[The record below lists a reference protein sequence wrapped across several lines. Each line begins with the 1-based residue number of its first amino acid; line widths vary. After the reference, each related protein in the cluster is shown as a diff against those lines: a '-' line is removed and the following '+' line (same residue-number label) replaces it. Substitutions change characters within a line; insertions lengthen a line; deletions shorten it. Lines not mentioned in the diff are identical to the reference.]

1 MALKIDYNQVTD
13 ANVAYAKVKEMIT
26 PEYIQ
31 KFQVKA
37 DINYDDAKKL
47 VTAKGSGF
55 TLQLCFLEKHCEV
68 DLDLSFLLKPLKGK
82 ILEKIE
88 AQVKKNL

>member
-1 MALKIDYNQVTD
+1 MGVKINYQQVTNADD
-13 ANVAYAKVKEMIT
+13 AYKKARALIT
-26 PEYIQ
+26 PEYIE

-37 DINYDDAKKL
+37 DLTYDDVAKK

-55 TLQLCFLEKHCEV
+55 TLQLCFLQDHCDL

-82 ILEKIE
+82 ILEKLEGQI
-88 AQVKKNL
+88 KKNL

>member
-1 MALKIDYNQVTD
+1 MAVKIDYKQVTNSD
-13 ANVAYAKVKEMIT
+13 EAYTKVKTLIT
-26 PEYIQ
+26 PEYVE

-37 DINYDDAKKL
+37 DVKYDDAKKL

-55 TLQLCFLEKHCEV
+55 TLTLCFLPQHCEV
-68 DLDLSFLLKPLKGK
+68 DLDLSFLLKPLKSK

-88 AQVKKNL
+88 GQIKRNL

>member
-1 MALKIDYNQVTD
+1 MGVKINYLTSKS
-13 ANVAYAKVKEMIT
+13 AEEAYTKARAVIT
-26 PEYIQ
+26 PEYIE

-37 DINYDDAKKL
+37 DLNYDEATKK

-55 TLQLCFLEKHCEV
+55 TLVLSFMQDHCDL

-82 ILEKIE
+82 IMEKLEHQI
-88 AQVKKNL
+88 KKNL

>member
-1 MALKIDYNQVTD
+1 MGVKIDYKQVTNSD
-13 ANVAYAKVKEMIT
+13 EAYNKVKTLIT
-26 PEYIQ
+26 PEYVE

-37 DINYDDAKKL
+37 EVKYDDAKKV

-55 TLQLCFLEKHCEV
+55 TLTLCFEQTYCDV
-68 DLDLSFLLKPLKGK
+68 DLDLSFLLKPLKAK

-88 AQVKKNL
+88 GQIKRNL

>member
-1 MALKIDYNQVTD
+1 MSLKIDYKQITD
-13 ANVAYAKVKEMIT
+13 ADQAYAKVKELIT
-26 PEYIQ
+26 PEYIA

-37 DINYDDAKKL
+37 DINYDDVKKQ

-55 TLQLCFLEKHCEV
+55 KLDLCFLEKHCEV

-88 AQVKKNL
+88 GQIKKNL

>member
-1 MALKIDYNQVTD
+1 MALRIDYNQVTD

-37 DINYDDAKKL
+37 DIKYDDAGKK

-55 TLQLCFLEKHCEV
+55 TLELCFLEKHCEV
-68 DLDLSFLLKPLKGK
+68 DLDLSFLLKPLKSK

-88 AQVKKNL
+88 GQIKKNL

>member
-1 MALKIDYNQVTD
+1 MGLKIDYKEVTN
-13 ANVAYAKVKEMIT
+13 AEEAYRKVKQLIT

-37 DINYDDAKKL
+37 DITYDDAAKR
-47 VTAKGSGF
+47 VSAKGSGF
-55 TLQLCFLEKHCEV
+55 KLDLCFLEKHCDL

-88 AQVKKNL
+88 GQIKKNL

>member
-1 MALKIDYNQVTD
+1 MGVKIDYKQL
-13 ANVAYAKVKEMIT
+13 ANSDEAYKKVKELIT
-26 PEYIQ
+26 PEYIA

-37 DINYDDAKKL
+37 DIAYDDAKKK
-47 VTAKGSGF
+47 VTAKGPGF
-55 TLQLCFLEKHCEV
+55 TLELCFFDKHCDV

-88 AQVKKNL
+88 GQIKKNL

>member
-1 MALKIDYNQVTD
+1 MSLKIDYNNLTNSAD
-13 ANVAYAKVKEMIT
+13 AYEKVKKLIT
-26 PEYIQ
+26 PEYIE

-37 DINYDDAKKL
+37 DIKYDDAGKK

-55 TLQLCFLEKHCEV
+55 TLELCFFDKHCDV

-88 AQVKKNL
+88 GQIKKNL

>member
-1 MALKIDYNQVTD
+1 MALKIEYKEITNADQAYN
-13 ANVAYAKVKEMIT
+13 KIKSLIT

-37 DINYDDAKKL
+37 DIIYDDPGKK

-55 TLQLCFLEKHCEV
+55 KLDLCFFEKHCEL
-68 DLDLSFLLKPLKGK
+68 DLDLSFLLKPLKSK

-88 AQVKKNL
+88 GQIKRNL

>member
-1 MALKIDYNQVTD
+1 MGLKIEYKQL
-13 ANVAYAKVKEMIT
+13 ANSDQAYKKVKELIT

-37 DINYDDAKKL
+37 DIKYDDAAKK

-55 TLQLCFLEKHCEV
+55 TLELCFFDQHCDV
-68 DLDLSFLLKPLKGK
+68 DLDLSFLLKPLKSK

-88 AQVKKNL
+88 GQIKKNL

>member
-1 MALKIDYNQVTD
+1 VALKIDYNQL
-13 ANVAYAKVKEMIT
+13 ANADEAYKKVKELIT

-37 DINYDDAKKL
+37 DIKYDDSKKL

-55 TLQLCFLEKHCEV
+55 TLELCFLEKHCEV

-88 AQVKKNL
+88 GQIKRNL

>member
-1 MALKIDYNQVTD
+1 MALKIDYNQL
-13 ANVAYAKVKEMIT
+13 ANADQAYAKVKELIT

-37 DINYDDAKKL
+37 DIKYDDAKKL

-55 TLQLCFLEKHCEV
+55 TLELCFLEKHCEV

-88 AQVKKNL
+88 GQIKRNL

>member
-1 MALKIDYNQVTD
+1 MGLKIDYKEITNSD
-13 ANVAYAKVKEMIT
+13 EAYAKVKTIIT
-26 PEYIQ
+26 PEYVE

-37 DINYDDAKKL
+37 DVMYDDQKKI
-47 VTAKGSGF
+47 VTAKGKGF
-55 TLQLCFLEKHCEV
+55 TLILCFLPNHCDV

-88 AQVKKNL
+88 KQIRKNL